1 MEKVI
6 AGKTIEEWKQ
16 EIPKLDQVL
25 QLKEVFWTNPQL
37 KSCKDRRIYDKLD
50 LSDIIDAEE
59 RLQRFAPYLAQV
71 FPETRAAKGIIES
84 PLVPIPAMQQWIS
97 DTYQAPIAGKMYLKK
112 DSHLPISGS
121 VKARGGIYEILK
133 VAEEIAMK
141 NGMLNYEDDY
151 TILSTKPF
159 HDLFSKYTIA
169 VGSTGNLGLSIGI
182 MSAQLGFNVNV
193 HMSADAKQWKKDLLR
208 QKGANVIEY
217 KSDYG
222 KAVAEGRKQCEGDPM
237 SYFVDDEK
245 SEKLFLG
252 YAVAARRLQRQLAE
266 KNIPVD
272 DDHPLFVYIP
282 CGVGG
287 APGGITFGLRTI
299 FGDAVH
305 CFFAEPTHSP
315 AMLLGLMTGKHNEVS
330 AQNFGIDNI
339 TEADGLAVGRPS
351 GLIGK
356 VLEHDISGDFTT
368 QDKPLYRLLHAL
380 ADTENIYL
388 EPSALAGMRGP
399 LRLQNEEA
407 GKQYLE
413 KYGLAAKMNNATHI
427 VWATGGGMVPKD
439 IMEAFYQRGAQ
450 K

>member
-16 EIPKLDQVL
+16 EIPELDQVL

-169 VGSTGNLGLSIGI
+169 VGSTGNLGLSIEI
-182 MSAQLGFNVNV
+182 
-193 HMSADAKQWKKDLLR
+193 
-208 QKGANVIEY
+208 
-217 KSDYG
+217 
-222 KAVAEGRKQCEGDPM
+222 GRAH
-237 SYFVDDEK
+237 V
-245 SEKLFLG
+245 
-252 YAVAARRLQRQLAE
+252 
-266 KNIPVD
+266 
-272 DDHPLFVYIP
+272 
-282 CGVGG
+282 
-287 APGGITFGLRTI
+287 
-299 FGDAVH
+299 
-305 CFFAEPTHSP
+305 
-315 AMLLGLMTGKHNEVS
+315 
-330 AQNFGIDNI
+330 
-339 TEADGLAVGRPS
+339 
-351 GLIGK
+351 
-356 VLEHDISGDFTT
+356 
-368 QDKPLYRLLHAL
+368 
-380 ADTENIYL
+380 
-388 EPSALAGMRGP
+388 
-399 LRLQNEEA
+399 
-407 GKQYLE
+407 
-413 KYGLAAKMNNATHI
+413 
-427 VWATGGGMVPKD
+427 
-439 IMEAFYQRGAQ
+439 
-450 K
+450 

>member
-1 MEKVI
+1 
-6 AGKTIEEWKQ
+6 
-16 EIPKLDQVL
+16 
-25 QLKEVFWTNPQL
+25 
-37 KSCKDRRIYDKLD
+37 
-50 LSDIIDAEE
+50 
-59 RLQRFAPYLAQV
+59 
-71 FPETRAAKGIIES
+71 
-84 PLVPIPAMQQWIS
+84 MQQWLS

-133 VAEEIAMK
+133 VAEEIAIK

-222 KAVAEGRKQCEGDPM
+222 KAVAEGRRQCEGDPM

-330 AQNFGIDNI
+330 AQDFGIDNI

-368 QDKPLYRLLHAL
+368 QDEPLYQLLHAL

-399 LRLQNEEA
+399 LRLQHEA
-407 GKQYLE
+407 AGRQYLE
-413 KYGLAAKMNNATHI
+413 KHGLAEKMNDAAHI
-427 VWATGGGMVPKD
+427 VWATGGGMVPEG
-439 IMEAFYQRGAQ
+439 IMDVFYQRGA
-450 K
+450 KK